1 MLVEQHSLFLA
12 LFFATVSFSQGNSRY
27 FQRMS
32 EIVNINGY
40 PEFYPH
46 KWLVDAKEKLT
57 PFLKKDDLIFVVYV
71 PEPNHSLV
79 YLRRN
84 GATFN
89 AEEMSRENSPF
100 NYYLENIGAK
110 YVMCKTNNIDRLR
123 ADQSDFIDKST
134 IKFQDD
140 DLTLYYYGY

>member
-1 MLVEQHSLFLA
+1 
-12 LFFATVSFSQGNSRY
+12 
-27 FQRMS
+27 MS

-40 PEFYPH
+40 NEFYPH
-46 KWLVDAKEKLT
+46 KWLLDAKEKLT

-89 AEEMSRENSPF
+89 AEEMCRDNSPF
-100 NYYLENIGAK
+100 NYYLETIGAK

-140 DLTLYYYGY
+140 DLTLYCYGY